1 MTESKINDS
10 GLETFETNMMAFIHD
25 QRFDHQCSDN
35 GNIYN
40 NPFTTTQQPITTS
53 LHTKIQQ

>member
-10 GLETFETNMMAFIHD
+10 GLETFKTHMMAFIDD
-25 QRFDHQCSDN
+25 QRFDHGD
-35 GNIYN
+35 IYN
-40 NPFTTTQQPITTS
+40 NPFTTTQQSITAS